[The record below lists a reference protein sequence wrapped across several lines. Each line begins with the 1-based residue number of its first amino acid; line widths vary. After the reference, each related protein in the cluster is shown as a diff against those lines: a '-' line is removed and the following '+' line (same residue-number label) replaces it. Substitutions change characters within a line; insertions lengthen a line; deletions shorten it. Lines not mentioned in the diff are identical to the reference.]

1 MSKRTFSL
9 IFTLFTVAFMLVVIA
24 LYNPSSYDTI
34 LDPSPTNIPEPLAQ
48 TELRFGILSSFP
60 VFASSSR
67 QIAYSIPITIATK
80 KNKVTAVQLEMSYD
94 PQVLTRVSLNPGTF
108 FSKPVILLNKID
120 ENNGRI
126 SYAIGASPNTSGI
139 EGEGI
144 VAKLTFQA
152 KSQLRQVSQI
162 SFLPKTLVTA
172 GGSNQSVLKEAVPTQ
187 IVVGENIDN

>member
-34 LDPSPTNIPEPLAQ
+34 LAPAPTNTPEPLAQ
-48 TELRFGILSSFP
+48 TTLRFGVLESFP
-60 VFASSSR
+60 VFASSSK

-94 PQVLTRVSLNPGTF
+94 PQVITSTFLNPGTF
-108 FSKPVILLNKID
+108 FPKPVILLNKID
-120 ENNGRI
+120 ESNGRI

-144 VAKLTFQA
+144 VATLTFQA

-162 SFLPKTLVTA
+162 SFLPKTLVM
-172 GGSNQSVLKEAVPTQ
+172 GEGSNQSVLKEAVPTQ
-187 IVVGENIDN
+187 IVLEENIDN